1 MNLQVICILLT
12 GFCSFL
18 LCGPAT
24 TYLSLRKK
32 DTHIFGFYL
41 LSQLCLSLFPNSRSR
56 SSRIVTTQGQCILK
70 KYAPVQPRLHGEL
83 LCLLNKIYF
92 FFPVAS
98 HWIYKP
104 YLRADPMSFN
114 GCPRQN
120 ELSGIFEE
128 FLYHCFFSPTYWSF
142 KLQFP
147 IVCFYEICVCSSM
160 FLYVFLVCFL
170 FFCFILFLFVYCT
183 YLLLFLL
190 KRKVKNELIWK
201 TEAVGRVWE

>member
-24 TYLSLRKK
+24 NYLSLRKK

-56 SSRIVTTQGQCILK
+56 SSRMVTTQGQCILK

-83 LCLLNKIYF
+83 LCLLNKIY

-128 FLYHCFFSPTYWSF
+128 FLYHCFFSLLTGLLNYSF
-142 KLQFP
+142 QLCVFMRFVCVG
-147 IVCFYEICVCSSM
+147 VCFCM
-160 FLYVFLVCFL
+160 CFL
-170 FFCFILFLFVYCT
+170 FAFFSFALFHSCLFIVRICQYFF
-183 YLLLFLL
+183 
-190 KRKVKNELIWK
+190 
-201 TEAVGRVWE
+201 